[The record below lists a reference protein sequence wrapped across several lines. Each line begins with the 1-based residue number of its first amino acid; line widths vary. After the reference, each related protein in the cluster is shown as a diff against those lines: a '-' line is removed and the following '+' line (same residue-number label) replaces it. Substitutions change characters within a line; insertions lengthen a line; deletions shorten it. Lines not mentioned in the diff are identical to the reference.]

1 MYEREPVLHRDII
14 PVAIAKE
21 GDHLIADEKELLSAS
36 IRRTSSAI
44 EKKKPNSGNIS
55 MDSKTI
61 YAFSVFFNEANAAFH
76 PLDPEKLAIINNAAL
91 NSNIPTR
98 EKVVIKDRL
107 TAFKQKLGRGTL
119 ALATLLPIIP
129 ITNSPEQGLLP
140 NNLIPI
146 ATSLRPITPIITN
159 SKEAL
164 LNKEAV
170 NKLIQEE
177 NTQLTEQSPL
187 KQVKQVNQSSPKP
200 AVPSPPKPVAPSPPN
215 SILPIPT
222 ESSYPTGR
230 EYYINFI
237 NQAASNYG
245 VNSILMN
252 KIITCE
258 SHFEPTAQNP
268 SGAYGIAQFMA
279 TTFNTAKN
287 PYASFGI
294 ENPYAQIADM
304 ARMLHDGKGN
314 QWSCYFI
321 VQNSN

>member
-1 MYEREPVLHRDII
+1 MYEREPVMHRDRI

-76 PLDPEKLAIINNAAL
+76 PLDPEKLAVINNAAL

-98 EKVVIKDRL
+98 EKIAIKDRV
-107 TAFKQKLGRGTL
+107 TAAKQILGRGTL

-129 ITNSPEQGLLP
+129 ITNSPGQGLLP
-140 NNLIPI
+140 NNLMPI
-146 ATSLRPITPIITN
+146 ETSLRPITPITN

-164 LNKEAV
+164 LKKEAV

-177 NTQLTEQSPL
+177 NTQLTVQSPL
-187 KQVKQVNQSSPKP
+187 KQVNQSSPKLV
-200 AVPSPPKPVAPSPPN
+200 VPIPPKPVAPSPPN

-245 VNSILMN
+245 VNPILMN

-268 SGAYGIAQFMA
+268 SGAYGIAQFKA
-279 TTFNTAKN
+279 TTFDTAKN